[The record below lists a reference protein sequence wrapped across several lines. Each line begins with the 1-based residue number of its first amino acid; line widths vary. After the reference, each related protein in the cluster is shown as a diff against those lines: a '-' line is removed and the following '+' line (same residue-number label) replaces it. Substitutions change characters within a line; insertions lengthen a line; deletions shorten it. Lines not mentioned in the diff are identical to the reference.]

1 MFCLGAVIGTFA
13 FLCFIVC
20 AFVIAACDAD
30 YSRFRILPEKIL
42 VAVSEKYPDGL
53 ADYTVFAM
61 RFEKWW
67 QLFKIDPESFEF
79 VDSDGARLATG
90 KNTKQYYCVTH
101 PCYYDKEKG
110 IFLLISFEGLEYF
123 KYNWNASSI
132 ADIYSARL
140 EQGMSLAIVGDIRSK
155 IDKIA
160 EDANKDIQRTLDL
173 QKEIVLRMQGEQGD
187 QKPS

>member
-1 MFCLGAVIGTFA
+1 MGAAIGTFA
-13 FLCFIVC
+13 FLCFVVC
-20 AFVIAACDAD
+20 AFVVAACDAD
-30 YSRFRILPEKIL
+30 YERFRILPEKIL
-42 VAVSEKYPDGL
+42 VDVSEKYPDGL
-53 ADYTVFAM
+53 ADYTVFTM

-79 VDSDGARLATG
+79 VDRNGARLAAR
-90 KNTKQYYCVTH
+90 KNTKQDYHVAH
-101 PCYYDKEKG
+101 PCYHDKEKG
-110 IFLLISFEGLEYF
+110 IFLLISFEGLDYF
-123 KYNWNASSI
+123 NYDRNASSI
-132 ADIYSARL
+132 ADIYNTRL

-173 QKEIVLRMQGEQGD
+173 QKEIVLRIQGEQEE